1 MLLITAELGLPNIV
15 DNHFPHF
22 FTAVFVGQEVL
33 GKCCCSDFGDVFVFG
48 DGEHLL
54 FGQIAERNT
63 IFKRDHTCL
72 APAHLITE

>member
-48 DGEHLL
+48 DGSTSSSVKSLNAI
-54 FGQIAERNT
+54 QSSSVI
-63 IFKRDHTCL
+63 IL
-72 APAHLITE
+72 A